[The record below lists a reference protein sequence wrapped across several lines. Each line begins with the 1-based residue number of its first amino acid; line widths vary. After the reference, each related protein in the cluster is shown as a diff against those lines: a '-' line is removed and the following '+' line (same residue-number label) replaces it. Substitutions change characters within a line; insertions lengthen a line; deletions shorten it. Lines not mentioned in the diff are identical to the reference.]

1 MMNGEQNNFEIEEM
15 ESEDSRNLDDLRKK
29 VELSNIKLLELAYND
44 GI

>member
-15 ESEDSRNLDDLRKK
+15 ESEGSRNLDDLRKK

>member
-1 MMNGEQNNFEIEEM
+1 MMNGKQNNLEIEEM
-15 ESEDSRNLDDLRKK
+15 KSEDSRNLDDLRKK